1 MQSDKQL
8 KRWFARYNKLYFQDS
23 LPPDTE
29 IWWEPLSTADGV
41 TCPVYE
47 VSAGH
52 FSIRLDPGI
61 KGFTAYWRS
70 TLLHEMVHVA
80 LWPRHPKHQ
89 HGKVF
94 NDRMLK
100 LAQDGAFKKLW

>member
-8 KRWFARYNKLYFQDS
+8 KRWFNKYNALYFNNT
-23 LPPDTE
+23 LPDDT
-29 IWWEPLSTADGV
+29 ILFWEPLSNADGM

-47 VSAGH
+47 ISAGK

-61 KGFTAYWRS
+61 KGFSAYWRS
-70 TLLHEMVHVA
+70 TLLHEMCHLA
-80 LWPRHPKHQ
+80 LWPNHPKHQ

-100 LAQDGAFKKLW
+100 LAQDGAFNKIW